1 MHAVKLTLSPDCQ
14 GAKVCDTC
22 GLMTQYVYAL
32 AARTER
38 SSTQCD
44 AGKPARNADAEFLVL
59 LPEFS
64 AQCRLFIK
72 KDKSKKCQP
81 NNETILQRGDVAE
94 EHPLTKD
101 LR

>member
-1 MHAVKLTLSPDCQ
+1 MRAVKLTLSPDCQ

-38 SSTQCD
+38 SSTRFD
-44 AGKPARNADAEFLVL
+44 AGKPVGNADAEFLVL

-64 AQCRLFIK
+64 ALCRLFRRTK
-72 KDKSKKCQP
+72 AKNVSQTTKPYSNAGTLPKSTP
-81 NNETILQRGDVAE
+81 
-94 EHPLTKD
+94 
-101 LR
+101 